1 MSNYIADQKFYM
13 EIWDTR
19 DHVSEVSGK
28 HLGDT
33 PYLSFFAHV
42 IRKGSYPS
50 FRHRK
55 DNIMLM
61 THEEHYK
68 YDHETHKAKLDPDFD
83 KVFEKS
89 LELKREYNHVK
100 T

>member
-1 MSNYIADQKFYM
+1 MSKDDKFYM
-13 EIWDTR
+13 EIWEER
-19 DHVSEVSGK
+19 EHVSEVTGK

-33 PYLSFFAHV
+33 PNRWFFAHV

-61 THEEHYK
+61 TPEQHFK
-68 YDHETHKAKLDPDFD
+68 YDHETHKAKADPDFD
-83 KVFEKS
+83 KVFKKA